1 MTYTAKVRYGL
12 MKFVKDFCADLPGLT
27 VGDKV
32 IVGSE
37 RGQEFGEVLTEP
49 HEAHGCDCSSCPKM
63 LRKATTEDE
72 NRLQEIEG
80 ELVPEEYRFCADK
93 IRERNL
99 PMQLT
104 SVEHLHDSKKI
115 IFYFVSTG
123 RVDFR
128 ELVKDL
134 AREYKSRIEMRQ
146 IGVRDEARLLAS
158 YQRCGR
164 ELCCKSWLKDLE
176 PVTMKMAKSQKATL
190 DPSKIS
196 GRCGRLMCCL
206 RYENDVYEELRP
218 KLPKKGSF
226 VTTSHGK
233 GKVIDYE
240 ILAQRVTVKTDE
252 RIIKVDT
259 KDILEPSEGEKQPV
273 G

>member
-1 MTYTAKVRYGL
+1 MAYMAKVRYGL
-12 MKFVKDFCADLPGLT
+12 MRFVKDFYLDLPGLR

-32 IVGSE
+32 VIDTD
-37 RGQEFGEVLTEP
+37 RGQEIGELVTRP
-49 HEAHGCDCSSCPKM
+49 DDAHGCDCSSCPK
-63 LRKATTEDE
+63 LVRRVTDEDE
-72 NRLQEIEG
+72 RHLEGIENERIPQE
-80 ELVPEEYRFCADK
+80 YQFCVDR
-93 IRERNL
+93 IRERNM
-99 PMQLT
+99 PMKLT
-104 SVEHLHDSKKI
+104 SVEHLYDEKKI
-115 IFYFVSTG
+115 IFYFVSKG

-164 ELCCKSWLKDLE
+164 ELCCRTWLKDLE

-206 RYENDVYEELRP
+206 RYENDVYEELKP
-218 KLPKKGSF
+218 GLPKKGSQ
-226 VTTSHGK
+226 VTTPHGK
-233 GKVIDYE
+233 GRVIDLE
-240 ILAQRVTVKTDE
+240 ILRQRVTIRTKDE
-252 RIIKVDT
+252 RVLSVDAKDIIKSNGGD
-259 KDILEPSEGEKQPV
+259 E
-273 G
+273 